1 MKHPVARF
9 FKSQKDFRTWLGKR
23 HDAVD
28 ELWVGFFR
36 KSSGKPGLAYLDA
49 VDEALCFGWIDGLK
63 KKIDDERY
71 MHRFTPR
78 TAASTW
84 SVVNT
89 RRFGQLTA
97 EGRVAMP
104 GREVFAKRDQRK
116 TGRYSYERAHA
127 AFDRSLET
135 AFRADAKAWAFFCAQ
150 PPGYRKLLTYWVT
163 SAKQDETRTRRL
175 NRLMA
180 QSAEGKRIR

>member
-1 MKHPVARF
+1 MKLPVARF
-9 FKSQKDFRTWLGKR
+9 FKSSKDFRGWLGKR
-23 HDAVD
+23 HDTVD

-63 KKIDDERY
+63 KTIDLQRY

-78 TAASTW
+78 KADSTW

-97 EGRVAMP
+97 EGRVAAP

-127 AFDRSLET
+127 AFDSSLEA
-135 AFRADAKAWAFFCAQ
+135 AFKAEAKAWTFFCAQ
-150 PPGYRKLLTYWVT
+150 PPGYQKLLTYWVT
-163 SAKQDETRTRRL
+163 SAKQDETRRRRL
-175 NRLMA
+175 AMLIDH
-180 QSAEGKRIR
+180 SAEGKRIR

>member
-1 MKHPVARF
+1 MKQPVARF
-9 FKSQKDFRTWLGKR
+9 FKSAKDFRAWLATR
-23 HDAVD
+23 CHTVN

-36 KSSGKPGLAYLDA
+36 KSSGKAGLAYLDA

-63 KKIDDERY
+63 KRIDDECY

-78 TAASTW
+78 KADSTW

-89 RRFGQLTA
+89 KRFRQLTA
-97 EGRVAMP
+97 DGRVAAP

-116 TGRYSYERAHA
+116 TGRYAYERAHA
-127 AFDRSLET
+127 DFDSSLEKT
-135 AFRADAKAWAFFCAQ
+135 FRADAKAWTFFCAQ

-163 SAKQDETRTRRL
+163 TAKQDETRRRRL
-175 NRLMA
+175 AVLMA
-180 QSAEGKRIR
+180 HSAERKRMR